1 MNLRTIPS
9 AAVSPCSILGLAL
22 ALVGCAG
29 TPGEPQVQLGFAGQ
43 ELSASVCPANVP
55 AALTPAAD
63 QKLMATL
70 AGVGVQIYTCAVK
83 GSGYAW
89 TFTAPQANLY
99 DASSTLR
106 GTHFAGP
113 TWQALDGSSV
123 KGAKVASAA
132 APIPGAIPWLLLT
145 AVAHG
150 GSGVTSYVTSIQRL
164 STTGGVA
171 PATGC
176 DATTVGA
183 TAQVPYTAQ
192 YYFYE
197 TTVGQTGNPRCGG

>member
-1 MNLRTIPS
+1 MNHLRTIPL
-9 AAVSPCSILGLAL
+9 AALSSSSILGPALAL
-22 ALVGCAG
+22 AGCAG
-29 TPGEPQVQLGFAGQ
+29 TPGEPKVQLGFAGQ
-43 ELSASVCPANVP
+43 ELSASVCPAKVP

-70 AGVGVQIYTCAVK
+70 TGVGVQIYVCAATS
-83 GSGYAW
+83 SGYAW
-89 TFTAPQANLY
+89 TFTAPQAKLY

-145 AVAHG
+145 AVAQG
-150 GSGVTSYVTSIQRL
+150 GSGVTSIQRL
-164 STTGGVA
+164 STIGGVA

-176 DATTVGA
+176 DASAIGA
-183 TAQVPYTAQ
+183 TTQVPYTAQ

-197 TTVGQTGNPRCGG
+197 TTVGQTGKLRCGG